1 MPTPGFRIEVVDY
14 AQAQDELRAVREP
27 VFVQEQ
33 QVPLEEEW
41 DALDPLCRH
50 VIARDESGQPIGTGR
65 LTPERKIGRMAVLRD
80 WRGKGV
86 GDALLSALMAQAWE
100 MGWPAIS
107 LNAQVSAEPF
117 YARHG
122 FVPYGPV
129 FEEAGIQHQAM
140 HRNLKGPTPIEN
152 AAAAV
157 AITTALVLQARR
169 SLVIYSRELDP
180 GLLDNAAVLEALRG
194 FATNARGGEV
204 RILLQDTAAPQR
216 ALAPLLPLAQRL
228 PSVFSFRTVTEPVD
242 RAYASAFLAN
252 DAGGYYFRQLG
263 HRFDGEADLDGAG
276 RARQL
281 QEGFGR
287 VWERA
292 HLCTE
297 FRALGI

>member
-1 MPTPGFRIEVVDY
+1 MSTPGFRIEVVDY

-50 VIARDESGQPIGTGR
+50 VLARDEAGKPIGTGR
-65 LTPERKIGRMAVLRD
+65 LTPERKIGRMAVLRE

-107 LNAQVSAEPF
+107 LNAQVNAEPF

-122 FVPYGPV
+122 FVPYGPG
-129 FEEAGIQHQAM
+129 FEEAGIAHQAM
-140 HRNLKGPTPIEN
+140 RRNLKGPTPIEHG
-152 AAAAV
+152 AAAI

-180 GLLDNAAVLEALRG
+180 GLLDSPAVLEALRT
-194 FATNARGGEV
+194 FATAGHGGEV

-228 PSVFSFRTVTEPVD
+228 PSVFLFRTVTEAVD

-252 DAGGYYFRQLG
+252 DAGGYYFRPLG

-281 QEGFGR
+281 QEGFSR

-292 HLCTE
+292 QPCTE

>member
-1 MPTPGFRIEVVDY
+1 MSTPGFRIEVVDY

-50 VIARDESGQPIGTGR
+50 VLARDEAGKPIGTGR
-65 LTPERKIGRMAVLRD
+65 LTPERKIGRMAVLRE

-122 FVPYGPV
+122 FVPYGPG
-129 FEEAGIQHQAM
+129 FEEAGIAHQAM
-140 HRNLKGPTPIEN
+140 RRNLKGPTPIEHG
-152 AAAAV
+152 AAAV

-180 GLLDNAAVLEALRG
+180 GLLDSPAVLEALRA
-194 FATNARGGEV
+194 FATAGHGGEV

-228 PSVFSFRTVTEPVD
+228 PSVFLFRTVTEAVD

-252 DAGGYYFRQLG
+252 DAGGYYFRPLG

-292 HLCTE
+292 QPCTE

>member
-14 AQAQDELRAVREP
+14 AQAQGELRAVREP

-50 VIARDESGQPIGTGR
+50 VLARDEAGKPIGTGR
-65 LTPERKIGRMAVLRD
+65 LTPERKIGRMAVLRE

-122 FVPYGPV
+122 FVPYGPG

-140 HRNLKGPTPIEN
+140 RRNLKGPTPIEN
-152 AAAAV
+152 GAAAV

-169 SLVIYSRELDP
+169 SLVIYSRKLDP
-180 GLLDNAAVLEALRG
+180 GRLDNTAVLEALRA
-194 FATNARGGEV
+194 FATAGNGAEV

-228 PSVFSFRTVTEPVD
+228 PSVFSFRNVTEAVD

-252 DAGGYYFRQLG
+252 DAGGYYFRPQG

-292 HLCTE
+292 QPCTE

>member
-122 FVPYGPV
+122 FVPYGPG

-140 HRNLKGPTPIEN
+140 HRNLKRPTPIEN

-180 GLLDNAAVLEALRG
+180 GLLDQPAVLEALRG
-194 FATNARGGEV
+194 FATAGRGGEV
-204 RILLQDTAAPQR
+204 RLLLQDTAAPQR

-228 PSVFSFRTVTEPVD
+228 PSVFALRTVTEPVD

-252 DAGGYYFRQLG
+252 DAGGYYFRPLG

-281 QEGFGR
+281 AEGFGR

-292 HLCTE
+292 QPCTE

>member
-14 AQAQDELRAVREP
+14 TQARDELRAVRES

-33 QVPLEEEW
+33 QVPPDEEW

-50 VIARDESGQPIGTGR
+50 VLARDEAGNPIGTGR
-65 LTPERKIGRMAVLRD
+65 LTPERKIGRMAVLPP

-100 MGWPAIS
+100 MGWPTIS

-122 FVPYGPV
+122 FVPFGPG

-140 HRNLKGPTPIEN
+140 RRNLKGPTPIEH

-180 GLLDNAAVLEALRG
+180 GLLDQPAVLEALRG
-194 FATNARGGEV
+194 FATAGRGGEV
-204 RILLQDTAAPQR
+204 RLLLQDTAAPQR

-228 PSVFSFRTVTEPVD
+228 PSVFALRTVTEPVD

-252 DAGGYYFRQLG
+252 DAGGYYFRPLG

-281 QEGFGR
+281 AEGFGR

-292 HLCTE
+292 QPCTE

>member
-122 FVPYGPV
+122 FVPYGPG

-140 HRNLKGPTPIEN
+140 RRNLKGPTPIEH
-152 AAAAV
+152 AAAAI
-157 AITTALVLQARR
+157 AISTALVLQARR
-169 SLVIYSRELDP
+169 LLRFSGVPTILEDI
-180 GLLDNAAVLEALRG
+180 GLPAGPFKGLTAERLADHHGPMYALFEAEFGVRMVRADEKLRAVLP
-194 FATNARGGEV
+194 
-204 RILLQDTAAPQR
+204 DTAQAT
-216 ALAPLLPLAQRL
+216 LLGVDTTTPLLSVERIAYTYNDIPMELRRGLYRTDTHHYYNRL
-228 PSVFSFRTVTEPVD
+228 S
-242 RAYASAFLAN
+242 
-252 DAGGYYFRQLG
+252 
-263 HRFDGEADLDGAG
+263 
-276 RARQL
+276 
-281 QEGFGR
+281 
-287 VWERA
+287 
-292 HLCTE
+292 
-297 FRALGI
+297 